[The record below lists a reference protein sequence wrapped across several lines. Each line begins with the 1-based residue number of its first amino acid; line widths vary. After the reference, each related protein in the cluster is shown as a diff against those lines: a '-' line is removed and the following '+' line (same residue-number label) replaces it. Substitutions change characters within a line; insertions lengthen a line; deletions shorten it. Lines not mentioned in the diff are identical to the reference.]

1 MMMIAF
7 YGRYHAPE
15 EAAAVAHCLGG
26 EVASEGAYTRHL
38 QQWFG
43 GHGVAPLLFTPSGS
57 HALELACHLLR
68 LQAGDEVI
76 LPSYN
81 FPSAANAVLLA
92 GGVPVLCDVSPD
104 TQNITA
110 QSVARWI
117 TPRTRAVIAVHYAGV
132 ACPMDELTELCEQ
145 GGFSLV
151 EDAAQG
157 VCAAYRG
164 KPLGTLGRFGAYSFH
179 STKNY
184 SCGEG
189 GALLCHEPDLQAAE
203 IFRDK
208 GTNRTQYLRGESD
221 RYTWQSTGSSYVMSE
236 LSAALLHTQL
246 AHAQS
251 ITAHRLALCGAYRTL
266 LQPIEDQGALRI
278 MAVPDYATPNG
289 HIFYVRFAS
298 GALRERVQT
307 QLLGG
312 GIDARTHYVPLHL
325 SPMGERMGY
334 RAHDLPQSKAAA
346 EQLLRLPVH
355 AQMGQEDAQRVAAQ
369 MSKAVDG

>member
-1 MMMIAF
+1 MMIAF
-7 YGRYHAPE
+7 YGRYHAPQE
-15 EAAAVAHCLGG
+15 SAAVADCLSG
-26 EVASEGAYTRHL
+26 EVASDGAYARRL
-38 QQWFG
+38 RQWFG
-43 GHGVAPLLFTPSGS
+43 GFGVAPLLFTPSGS

-68 LQAGDEVI
+68 LQVGDEVI

-104 TQNITA
+104 TQSITA
-110 QSVARWI
+110 QSVARRV
-117 TPRTRAVIAVHYAGV
+117 TQRTRAVIAVHYAGI
-132 ACPMDELTELCEQ
+132 ACPMDELAELCEQ
-145 GGFSLV
+145 GGFSLI

-189 GALLCHEPDLQAAE
+189 GALLCGEPDLQAAE

-208 GTNRTQYLRGESD
+208 GTNRTQYLRGQCD
-221 RYTWQSTGSSYVMSE
+221 RYTWQSVGSSYVMSE

-246 AHAQS
+246 AHAQT
-251 ITAHRLALCGAYRTL
+251 ITAHRLALCGIYRTL
-266 LQPIEDQGALRI
+266 LQPLEDQGALRI
-278 MAVPDYATPNG
+278 MTVPDYATPNG

-298 GALRERVQT
+298 GALREQVQAH
-307 QLLGG
+307 LLSG

-325 SPMGERMGY
+325 SPMGARLGC
-334 RAHDLPQSKAAA
+334 RPDDLPESKAAA

-355 AQMGQEDAQRVAAQ
+355 AQMSQEDAQRVAAE
-369 MSKAVDG
+369 MNKAVNK